1 MLDCEHS
8 SYVVGIALRGKGAM
22 TDKMGK
28 ALTSLSPRTE
38 DRRVPEEVTAW
49 KLSCRWQQ
57 GKQLGPGNAAVPARQ
72 PIPLTVGTFGAFP
85 SLLSSPPLG
94 STALQQPSGLLGMMG
109 LLLEQRFPEQNQ

>member
-28 ALTSLSPRTE
+28 ALTSLSLRTE

-57 GKQLGPGNAAVPARQ
+57 GKQWGQ
-72 PIPLTVGTFGAFP
+72 EM
-85 SLLSSPPLG
+85 LLSLPG
-94 STALQQPSGLLGMMG
+94 S
-109 LLLEQRFPEQNQ
+109 RFP